1 MVMLSVPMMAVAY
14 DFACDG
20 ISYNIISKDNRT
32 VEVTFGDSPYSGN
45 IVIPS
50 EVVYNNK
57 TYTVIAI
64 GEGAFYNDTKV
75 RAVTIPNSVTTIESE
90 AFSGCTSLTSVT
102 IPNSVT
108 TIESEAFNGCT
119 SLTSVTIPNSVTIIG
134 SKAFNGC
141 TSLTSVTIPN
151 SVTTIEDHAF
161 SRCSGLSSLTIGTG
175 VILIENGAFEMEYS
189 YEYIEK
195 VIWLSNTPPEG
206 YTEINGMRNYVANDS
221 YSNLENVTV
230 YPFLSSIF
238 EEDGIKYVPV
248 SPSDRTCD
256 AIDCVYDN
264 SAADIVITKTVN
276 HQGVNMSLL
285 NVNDYLCYKNDS
297 IKTVSI
303 KDFDANIGD
312 CTFYDCDGIE
322 TVDIQDLTGN
332 IGDCAF
338 YDCGG
343 IETVDIEN
351 LTGNIG
357 DDAFYGCS
365 NLKGIDIPNTVTSIG
380 SSCFSHC
387 SLAYANIGSGINSLP
402 DDCFNCTA
410 LTEIRIPQTVNNIGD
425 DVFYGCSSLANV
437 YIEDRQTEL
446 VLGSNHS
453 EPIFSDCPLDSVY
466 IGGNISYDTSSSA
479 GYSPFY
485 RNTSLRAVKITDKE
499 TEISAN
505 EFYGCTNLQRVELGD
520 GIENIGDYAFSGCSA
535 IESFTF
541 GNSLLTI
548 GEEAFS
554 DCTAMTQL
562 ISRTEVPPVCGT
574 QALDDINKWNCT
586 LLVPDKSIDAY
597 KAADQWK
604 EFFFIESGISDIDAD
619 DCSVWVEEGKLMFSG
634 FNDGS
639 LVDVYTVSG
648 QHIYNGEM
656 ESCPDM
662 STGIYI
668 IAINGST
675 YKILVK

>member
-312 CTFYDCDGIE
+312 CAFYDCDGIE
-322 TVDIQDLTGN
+322 TVDIQD
-332 IGDCAF
+332 
-338 YDCGG
+338 
-343 IETVDIEN
+343 